1 MARFETS
8 ANAGSKW
15 HRPVAVPSGKGGVF
29 GTVRELLD
37 DLPGWDVESVDEEAL
52 TVHISKANG
61 FLGGVSKI
69 VVTVSGPDG
78 IPSSETNVSSESSGL
93 LSRDKSNVATF
104 CRKLWMRVT

>member
-8 ANAGSKW
+8 SDASSKW
-15 HRPVAVPSGKGGVF
+15 HRPVAVPTGKEGVF

-37 DLPGWDVESVDEEAL
+37 DLSGWTVDRVDEESC
-52 TVHISKANG
+52 TVHVTKPNG
-61 FLGGVSKI
+61 FLGGTSKI
-69 VVTVSGPDG
+69 VITVAGPDG
-78 IPSSETNVSSESSGL
+78 IPSSETSVVSESDGL